1 MPKAS
6 VKLTSTIT
14 CPECDQATEVE
25 MPTESC
31 QFFWES
37 QLAEP
42 CFDLKRGTAA
52 CSARTDVCLARRF
65 SGKMGPAANTPFKRG
80 KVNPGIRAFYLFEMV
95 LSE

>member
-37 QLAEP
+37 QLQ
-42 CFDLKRGTAA
+42 
-52 CSARTDVCLARRF
+52 
-65 SGKMGPAANTPFKRG
+65 N
-80 KVNPGIRAFYLFEMV
+80 RA
-95 LSE
+95 ST